1 MKPLKILLSAYA
13 CRPDK
18 GSEPS
23 VGWNVARELVKDHE
37 VWVLTR
43 TNNNPAIEAELQRH
57 PLPNLHFVYCDLP
70 KWVRWWKKDSWEV
83 HLHNSLWQIE
93 AHATALKLHRDI
105 GFDLVH
111 HVTYGRY
118 CTPSFLAFL
127 PIPFI
132 WGPVGG
138 GESAPPLFW
147 QDFGFRGRMY
157 ERLRDLSRWLGERDP
172 LLRITVQHC
181 AAVIATT
188 SETSTRLKM
197 LGVKKIE
204 MIAGQTGINQEEL
217 EQLKMLSIRSSE
229 QPIRFLSLGRLL
241 HWKGFHLGIRAF
253 AKAQLQG
260 AEYWIVGE
268 GPQRKNLERLAQD
281 LKISDRVRFF
291 GEVPRE
297 KALSILGNCDVLV
310 HPSLHDFSPTVCL
323 EAMAAGRPII
333 CLDLGGPSVQVTEE
347 TGVKI
352 QAHDPQQAVKDMAI
366 TMESLAHNGQMRISM
381 GQAGQKRVYEFYRWE
396 TKGQFFSQLYEQ
408 VMEQNSQL
416 RTKDSSPSYLQI
428 LSND

>member
-1 MKPLKILLSAYA
+1 MKPLKVLLCAYA

-23 VGWNVARELVKDHE
+23 VGWNVAREMVKYHE

-43 TNNNPAIEAELQRH
+43 TNNSTAIEAELQQH
-57 PLPNLHFVYCDLP
+57 PLSKLHFVYCDLP
-70 KWVRWWKKDSWEV
+70 KWVQWWERDSWEV
-83 HLHNSLWQIE
+83 HIRYYLWQIE
-93 AHATALKLHRDI
+93 AHATALNLHREI

-118 CTPSFLAFL
+118 CSPSFLAFL
-127 PIPFI
+127 PLPFI

-138 GESAPPLFW
+138 GESAPYPFW

-157 ERLRDLSRWLGERDP
+157 ERLRDLSRWVGERDP
-172 LLRITVQHC
+172 LVQITAKQC
-181 AAVIATT
+181 AAAIATT
-188 SETSTRLKM
+188 SETSTRLKT
-197 LGVKKIE
+197 LGVKQIQ
-204 MIAGQTGINQEEL
+204 MIVGQTGINQEEL
-217 EQLKMLSIRSSE
+217 ERLKMLEIRSSE

-253 AKAQLQG
+253 AEAQLNE

-268 GPQRKNLERLAQD
+268 GSQRQILQKLVQD
-281 LKISDRVRFF
+281 LNISHCVRFF
-291 GEVPRE
+291 GELPRE
-297 KALSILGNCDVLV
+297 QALSILGNCDVLV

-333 CLDLGGPSVQVTEE
+333 CFDLGGPSVQITDE

-352 QAHDPQQAVKDMAI
+352 AAHTPKQAVQDMAI
-366 TMESLAHNGQMRISM
+366 AMQLLAHNWEMRVSM
-381 GQAGQKRVYEFYRWE
+381 GQAGQRRVSEFYQWE
-396 TKGQFFSQLYEQ
+396 TKGQFLAQLYEQ
-408 VMEQNSQL
+408 VTKKDPSCLQL
-416 RTKDSSPSYLQI
+416 
-428 LSND
+428 LSHD